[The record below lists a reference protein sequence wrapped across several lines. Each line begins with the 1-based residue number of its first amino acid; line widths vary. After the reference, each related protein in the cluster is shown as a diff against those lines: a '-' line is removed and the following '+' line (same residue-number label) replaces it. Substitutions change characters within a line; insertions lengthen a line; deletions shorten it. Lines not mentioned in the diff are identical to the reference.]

1 MFHNCFVSVLD
12 ILFDLIVSVLCLGG
26 WQEEERVV
34 LELDLVVPLTQS
46 QSFLPGKARQKYI
59 RDVCQ
64 TPVISYDLKNHYK
77 LKTNWEQLKK
87 LQMGE
92 DESNV
97 KELGDIEAHTY
108 CMYKNGYTESKLPGS
123 TLDPGSIHPEVSKL
137 KILI

>member
-1 MFHNCFVSVLD
+1 M
-12 ILFDLIVSVLCLGG
+12 
-26 WQEEERVV
+26 V
-34 LELDLVVPLTQS
+34 LELDLVVPLRLNLS
-46 QSFLPGKARQKYI
+46 LSYLDLEERQGRNI
-59 RDVCQ
+59 FVMCQ

-97 KELGDIEAHTY
+97 EELEDIEANTY
-108 CMYKNGYTESKLPGS
+108 CMYKNSYTESKLPGS

>member
-1 MFHNCFVSVLD
+1 MAGRGK
-12 ILFDLIVSVLCLGG
+12 GG
-26 WQEEERVV
+26 AGAGPSGSSQ
-34 LELDLVVPLTQS
+34 TQS
-46 QSFLPGKARQKYI
+46 QSFLPGPGGKARQKYI
-59 RDVCQ
+59 CDVCQ

-77 LKTNWEQLKK
+77 SKTNWEQLKK

-97 KELGDIEAHTY
+97 EELEDIKAHTY

>member
-1 MFHNCFVSVLD
+1 M
-12 ILFDLIVSVLCLGG
+12 
-26 WQEEERVV
+26 V

-46 QSFLPGKARQKYI
+46 QFFLPGKARQKYI

-77 LKTNWEQLKK
+77 LITNWEQLKK

-97 KELGDIEAHTY
+97 EELEDIEAHTY
-108 CMYKNGYTESKLPGS
+108 YMYKNSYTESKLPGS